1 MLVLGDPLANGRTSH
16 LLPALLSLLFARFC
30 PLFSSPPRLALRLF
44 LTSFPRSAV
53 PWFSQTHNGVPTDS
67 FIPTFLS
74 FFLPFFLSFFPFPRK
89 RTPVAVPSRF
99 SFATSTL
106 SFIYSFINGEKRVFE
121 NFEFYTNSWNSKNF
135 VSTIPQANRFSF
147 RFSSTRLVFPPIIR
161 WTEVSRWKR
170 NIRYLTEMVD
180 TNGTKRPFYLPGHG
194 PPLP

>member
-74 FFLPFFLSFFPFPRK
+74 FFPPFFLSFFPFPRK

-106 SFIYSFINGEKRVFE
+106 SFIYSFINGEKKVSE
-121 NFEFYTNSWNSKNF
+121 NFEFYLGIHGTARISFQQFLKRI
-135 VSTIPQANRFSF
+135 VSPFDF
-147 RFSSTRLVFPPIIR
+147 RQRVWFFRRLFDGRKFLVGSETLGI
-161 WTEVSRWKR
+161 
-170 NIRYLTEMVD
+170 
-180 TNGTKRPFYLPGHG
+180 
-194 PPLP
+194 